1 MIKRNVLIP
10 SLLTLTMCAHGA
22 DLSGPVSGAVFHSG
36 SRAIR
41 SILGV
46 PGSAHLG
53 DAIASGLDVAAV
65 SPNHK
70 LAIGVRDGRGLFFT
84 GIDGASPVE
93 AELDAIPGA
102 DRFLWSSD
110 STVAA
115 LYSSKSGAVQTW
127 RNGGLRKPGSISG
140 NVLALAVDGA
150 GRVYAG
156 VEGDGVYVLVEGAA
170 ARLLSRSQRPSAIA
184 IAKNDLFFADRS
196 RGEIL
201 RIQNY
206 PDATGA
212 VVFASGVPD
221 PSGLALS
228 QDESMVLVASAEDK
242 TVTAYRLDS
251 GATAFAL
258 FLDFEPSGLSRIS
271 DSIFRLNEDSEGT
284 PLQVLSNTNSP
295 GVYFVPAGTT
305 GN

>member
-1 MIKRNVLIP
+1 MIKRIVLIP
-10 SLLTLTMCAHGA
+10 SILTLTMCANGA

-36 SRAIR
+36 SRSIR
-41 SILGV
+41 PILGV
-46 PGSAHLG
+46 PGSAYLG
-53 DAIASGLDVAAV
+53 DSIASGLDAAAV

-70 LAIGVRDGRGLFFT
+70 LAIAIRNGQGVVFT
-84 GIDGASPVE
+84 GLDAASPAE
-93 AELDAIPGA
+93 AEVDAIPGA
-102 DRFLWSSD
+102 DKLFWSSD
-110 STVAA
+110 STVAG
-115 LYSSKSGAVQTW
+115 LYSSKSGEVQTW
-127 RNGGLRKPGSISG
+127 RNGEMRKAESISG

-156 VEGDGVYVLVEGAA
+156 VEGDGVYVLIGSAP
-170 ARLLSRSQRPSAIA
+170 ARLLSRAQRPSAIS
-184 IAKNDLFFADRS
+184 IAKDDLFFADRS

-212 VVFASGVPD
+212 VVFASGVAD

-228 QDESMVLVASAEDK
+228 QDESTVLVASAENK

-251 GATAFAL
+251 GATAFEL

-271 DSIFRLNEDSEGT
+271 DSIFRLNEDSAGT
-284 PLQVLSNTNSP
+284 PLQILSNTNTP
-295 GVYFVPAGTT
+295 AVYFVPAGTT

>member
-10 SLLTLTMCAHGA
+10 SLLILTMCAHGA

-41 SILGV
+41 LILGV
-46 PGSAHLG
+46 PGSAYLG
-53 DAIASGLDVAAV
+53 AAIASGLDAAAV

-70 LAIGVRDGRGLFFT
+70 LAIAIRDGQGLVFT
-84 GIDGASPVE
+84 GVDEASPVE
-93 AELDAIPGA
+93 AVVDAIPGA
-102 DRFLWSSD
+102 DKLFWSSD
-110 STVAA
+110 STVAG

-127 RNGGLRKPGSISG
+127 RNGGMRKLGSISG

-156 VEGDGVYVLVEGAA
+156 VEGDGVYVLIEGAP
-170 ARLLSRSQRPSAIA
+170 ARLLSRAQRPSAIVV
-184 IAKNDLFFADRS
+184 AKNDLFFAERS

-206 PDATGA
+206 SEAAGA
-212 VVFASGVPD
+212 VVFASGIAD

-228 QDESMVLVASAEDK
+228 QDESTVLVASAENK
-242 TVTAYRLDS
+242 TLTAYRLDS
-251 GATAFAL
+251 GATTFKL
-258 FLDFEPSGLSRIS
+258 LLDFEPSGLSRIS
-271 DSIFRLNEDSEGT
+271 ESIFQLNEGSEGT
-284 PLQVLSNTNSP
+284 PLQILSNTNTP

>member
-1 MIKRNVLIP
+1 MIKRNILIP
-10 SLLTLTMCAHGA
+10 SLLTLTMCVYGA

-41 SILGV
+41 PILGV
-46 PGSAHLG
+46 PGSSYLG
-53 DAIASGLDVAAV
+53 DAIASGLDAAAV

-70 LAIGVRDGRGLFFT
+70 LAIALRDGRAVIFSGM
-84 GIDGASPVE
+84 DEASPME
-93 AELDAIPGA
+93 TGLDAISGA
-102 DRFLWSSD
+102 DRLFWSSD
-110 STVAA
+110 STVAG

-127 RNGGLRKPGSISG
+127 RNGGLRKPGMISG

-156 VEGDGVYVLVEGAA
+156 VEGDGVYVLTEGAS
-170 ARLLSRSQRPSAIA
+170 ARLLSPAQRPSAIA
-184 IAKNDLFFADRS
+184 IAKDDLFFADRS
-196 RGEIL
+196 RGEVL

-206 PDATGA
+206 SDATGA
-212 VVFASGVPD
+212 VVVVSGVAD
-221 PSGLALS
+221 PSGLAIS
-228 QDESMVLVASAEDK
+228 RDESTVLVSSAERK

-251 GATAFAL
+251 GVTAFEL

-271 DSIFRLNEDSEGT
+271 ESIFRLNEDSEGT
-284 PLQVLSNTNSP
+284 PLHVLSTTNTP